1 MCRLE
6 QLHFLG
12 HQQRPKLR
20 REALNEVLVR
30 IYRSPMR
37 PTISIIVELPQMYN
51 LVDLSGIG
59 LEVSDQF
66 LVMTALLERITASA
80 IVPTRSV

>member
-1 MCRLE
+1 
-6 QLHFLG
+6 
-12 HQQRPKLR
+12 
-20 REALNEVLVR
+20 
-30 IYRSPMR
+30 MR